1 MALLA
6 IFLEA
11 KILRRH
17 SIRGWRWRQ
26 AAEAAIHAVSG
37 RLLLLF

>member
-1 MALLA
+1 MALVA

-37 RLLLLF
+37 PLLALF